1 MKMINLRIYG
11 VYGLQGWQQQSLL
24 PKWKWLIYA
33 FMAFMACKAGGA
45 QKNYFLECR
54 KANCVVSSEGIQ
66 N

>member
-45 QKNYFLECR
+45 QKTI
-54 KANCVVSSEGIQ
+54 S
-66 N
+66 